1 MLGDAAPRAI
11 LALVAALDAER
22 AIVVGNGPT
31 ASVEMVPDH
40 GERIKAANAL
50 LDRRYGKPNQAIT
63 GEDGGPLQ
71 VDGDLFGII
80 SALAARLPK

>member
-1 MLGDAAPRAI
+1 
-11 LALVAALDAER
+11 
-22 AIVVGNGPT
+22 
-31 ASVEMVPDH
+31 MVPDH

-71 VDGDLFGII
+71 VQNVDLTTLSDAQF
-80 SALAARLPK
+80 SALVALRDAIKAGK